1 MFPKIFSVLASFV
14 SCKIFSQKDI
24 SNFQVFG
31 PVLIPNNPWP
41 NNPITCDP
49 TVGLSPPLKNP
60 FSLTSSLLGCQ
71 SATSLQTNMSP
82 SFFYYFFFLS
92 FIWSLCFPLIC
103 FWWSRVDFF
112 FVVLFLFTLKSFRCF
127 FFFFL
132 KRNWEVYCARVDL
145 LKNAFFVKE
154 FICDFF

>member
-41 NNPITCDP
+41 NNPTTCDP

-82 SFFYYFFFLS
+82 SFFYYFFFS
-92 FIWSLCFPLIC
+92 FFLLFDHYASLWSAFDEVELIFSLWFCFCSLWNPLD
-103 FWWSRVDFF
+103 V
-112 FVVLFLFTLKSFRCF
+112 F
-127 FFFFL
+127 FFF
-132 KRNWEVYCARVDL
+132 
-145 LKNAFFVKE
+145 
-154 FICDFF
+154 